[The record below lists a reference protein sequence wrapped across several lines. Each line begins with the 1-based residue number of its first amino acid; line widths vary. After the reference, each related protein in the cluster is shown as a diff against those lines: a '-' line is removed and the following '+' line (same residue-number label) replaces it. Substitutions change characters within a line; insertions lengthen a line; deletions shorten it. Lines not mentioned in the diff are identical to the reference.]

1 MPSSPG
7 STAGLTTVRVLYR
20 ADHDQPTFSDAYLA
34 SVATAGAP
42 RKVSPPLDQTSDATD
57 VSLITAY

>member
-1 MPSSPG
+1 M
-7 STAGLTTVRVLYR
+7 LYR

-57 VSLITAY
+57 VSLITPF